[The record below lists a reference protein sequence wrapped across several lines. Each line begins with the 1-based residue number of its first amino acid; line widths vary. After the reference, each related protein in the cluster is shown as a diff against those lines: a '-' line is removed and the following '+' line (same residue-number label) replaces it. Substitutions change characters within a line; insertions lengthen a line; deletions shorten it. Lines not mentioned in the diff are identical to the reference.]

1 MRDVAAEPRVVRA
14 VDLAHAAAAEQRL
27 QVIDTDVPSDPG
39 RFGSFGG
46 RRPGCRQCQCR
57 LFEEARHRGL
67 VEERLHV
74 ACKRL
79 VARAGVR
86 EKRGTFFGRA
96 LERAVVEPLD
106 QSPAL

>member
-1 MRDVAAEPRVVRA
+1 MCRPTQD
-14 VDLAHAAAAEQRL
+14 
-27 QVIDTDVPSDPG
+27 
-39 RFGSFGG
+39 GSGVSGG
-46 RRPGCRQCQCR
+46 RRQGHRQGR
-57 LFEEARHRGL
+57 LFEEARDRDL

-79 VARAGVR
+79 VAGAGVR
-86 EKRGTFFGRA
+86 EKRGTCCGRA